1 MTSRRRSSS
10 TDAEVLKRGLLTKS
24 PGLRMLR
31 NLSSWKARIFK
42 LCKTPDNKYLLNYYV
57 SNASDKAKG
66 CINMSEVKAVEK
78 GLKVLEKIRVV
89 LDMFINFEP
98 ENVIYI
104 KYGKRDFY
112 LIDENKKEIEEWFN
126 CISQA
131 WMEITRSTDGDGPA
145 IMHSIPYGVPETGPR
160 PMSYPNNY
168 PQSGHVMTKTLD
180 RQRFHTDPGMTY
192 SPSMNACGQECT
204 GTTTLPSVYNADK
217 WMTLTKEQSLKTPT
231 LPPRLPPSGKISP
244 WETYLQS
251 GLDSDIGSDS
261 ESKSD
266 YPQQQSTLQP
276 GYVSDDSANI
286 HESSNQ
292 SSDCDSD
299 DENIYE
305 KMNSF
310 CETQD
315 ESESEMQ
322 EMKNTP
328 ANCEKRTLCKLE
340 RMDLLKMHFE
350 RKDIETINLSVPTEH
365 MRKYL
370 AVETI
375 GKCISV
381 SQWTGPKEIGCL
393 FHHGDDIDTMND
405 IRLETFELFSQMLN
419 NCTGKEV
426 KLAVIRGKEARVFH
440 AEGCDCNN

>member
-24 PGLRMLR
+24 PGLRMFR
-31 NLSSWKARIFK
+31 NLSSWKSRIFK
-42 LCKTPDNKYLLNYYV
+42 LCKTLDNKYLLNYYV
-57 SNASDKAKG
+57 SNASDKEKG
-66 CINMSEVKAVEK
+66 CINLSEVKAVEK
-78 GLKVLEKIRVV
+78 GLHVLEKIRVV
-89 LDMFINFEP
+89 LDMFRNFEA

-112 LIDENKKEIEEWFN
+112 LIDENKREIEEWFL

-131 WMEITRSTDGDGPA
+131 WAEINGSTDRDGPA
-145 IMHSIPYGVPETGPR
+145 IMNPFPYGLPPVPYGVPETGPR
-160 PMSYPNNY
+160 PMSYPNNH

-192 SPSMNACGQECT
+192 FPSMNACGQQCT
-204 GTTTLPSVYNADK
+204 GTTTLP
-217 WMTLTKEQSLKTPT
+217 
-231 LPPRLPPSGKISP
+231 LPRSPPSGKISP
-244 WETYLQS
+244 RESYLQS

-286 HESSNQ
+286 NESSNQ

-299 DENIYE
+299 DENVYE

-315 ESESEMQ
+315 ESEPEVK
-322 EMKNTP
+322 EMKTTP
-328 ANCEKRTLCKLE
+328 ANCEKRNVCKLE

-350 RKDIETINLSVPTEH
+350 RKDIETVNLSVSTEH

-405 IRLETFELFSQMLN
+405 ITLETFELFSQMLN

-426 KLAVIRGKEARVFH
+426 TLTVIRGKEAGVFH